1 MKRIMIIDGGPRK
14 IFNTASM
21 LGKIAEGAKRN
32 YRDQH
37 WEEDLKKALD
47 CGRQIALEVLEH

>member
-21 LGKIAEGAKRN
+21 LGKIAEEAKRN

-37 WEEDLKKALD
+37 WEEDLKKAFD
-47 CGRQIALEVLEH
+47 CGRQMALEVLEH